1 MNVRVRGIYATALT
15 AAFGDAGHDVVDA
28 SAPIRERF
36 AAESLPDARGPAPVD
51 ASVRTTDDRQGVG
64 VHGDG
69 EAVATLTDRLREV
82 GIDALAWL
90 DPAPRGAVFDGEVT
104 ETLGGGAVVRLA
116 DGPDAVRARLSGT
129 DDTASDGAWPVAASA
144 SSDLAV
150 GGRGAVEGYLPYG
163 ETADRITVGDA
174 LRVQVREPAPPWDD
188 RRPELG
194 VDLRVPG
201 PLASLV
207 PGEGTRVDAREEAA
221 GRELA
226 GMADLLGLEPPDG
239 WGIRWHRPAVDAG
252 MDALEAGL
260 SRAIDRL
267 DAVAAVREADVSAPR
282 PLAAPVV
289 GAWVWFGRESRF
301 ALDDRRRA
309 VTTTMPGHHRVK
321 AGSDG
326 ASAGVDFVEAFCS
339 PETLASGPVS
349 DGDSGA
355 AETDGDEDTGEDEDT
370 GGDDVDFP
378 FGVVT
383 ETFGPLVGDRVRI
396 AHGKPAGHL
405 VVLGDGEVT
414 DRDAD
419 AGQIT
424 VERAMTA
431 GGTYDALEVPRES
444 GDVATTTFTEGRWW
458 YPTTY
463 RDDAGDLKGTYL
475 NVCTPVEVFPETVRY
490 VDLHVD
496 VIKHADG
503 TVERVDDDELDAAVA
518 AGTVPEPLAERARSV
533 AASIENAL

>member
-1 MNVRVRGIYATALT
+1 MHVRVRGIYATALT
-15 AAFGDAGHDVVDA
+15 AMVGDAGHDVVDA
-28 SAPIRERF
+28 SEPIRERF
-36 AAESLPDARGPAPVD
+36 ADDSLPDVEGPAPVD
-51 ASVRTTDDRQGVG
+51 ASVRTTADRQGVG

-69 EAVATLTDRLREV
+69 EAVATLTERLRAV
-82 GIDALAWL
+82 GVDALVWL

-116 DGPDAVRARLSGT
+116 DGTDAVREAL
-129 DDTASDGAWPVAASA
+129 A
-144 SSDLAV
+144 SSDDAWGITASTLSGIAV
-150 GGRGAVEGYLPYG
+150 AGRGAIEGYLPYG
-163 ETADRITVGDA
+163 ETTDRIEVGDA
-174 LRVQVREPAPPWDD
+174 LRVQVREPAPPWAD

-194 VDLRVPG
+194 VNLRAPG

-207 PGEGTRVDAREEAA
+207 PGEGTRVDARDEAA

-226 GMADLLGLEPPDG
+226 GMADLLGLEPPEG

-252 MDALEAGL
+252 MDALETGL

-282 PLAAPVV
+282 PLVAPVA

-301 ALDDRRRA
+301 ALDDRRRE

-321 AGSDG
+321 TGSEG
-326 ASAGVDFVEAFCS
+326 ARAGVDFVEAFCS
-339 PETLASGPVS
+339 PETLHR
-349 DGDSGA
+349 
-355 AETDGDEDTGEDEDT
+355 E
-370 GGDDVDFP
+370 FP
-378 FGVVT
+378 FDVVT
-383 ETFGPLVGDRVRI
+383 ETFGPLVGDSVRI

-419 AGQIT
+419 AGRIT
-424 VERAMTA
+424 VERSMTA
-431 GGTYDALEVPRES
+431 GGTYDALEIPRES

-463 RDDAGDLKGTYL
+463 RDAAGEVKGTYV

-503 TVERVDDDELDAAVA
+503 TVTRVDDDELDDAVE
-518 AGTVPEPLAERARSV
+518 AGTVLEPLAERARSV